1 MRYRAIRLLCDGR
14 DALRDALLR
23 DPAQHVQE
31 RSNRKKQEKLLVHQV

>member
-23 DPAQHVQE
+23 GTYKKVQP
-31 RSNRKKQEKLLVHQV
+31 